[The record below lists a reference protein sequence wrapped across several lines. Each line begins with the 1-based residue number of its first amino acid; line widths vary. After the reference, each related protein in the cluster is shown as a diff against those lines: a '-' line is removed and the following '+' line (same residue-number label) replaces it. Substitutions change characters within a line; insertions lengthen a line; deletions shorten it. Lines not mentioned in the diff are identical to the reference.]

1 MFMGMSK
8 NSCGLRVSFFID
20 LKVASKKLHQ
30 NRLFHTTVR
39 STINIKWVK
48 RLFCKVLSK
57 PFNRISPSLPNTNDP
72 LKKKLTNRFT
82 TQINCQASS

>member
-1 MFMGMSK
+1 MFVGMSK
-8 NSCGLRVSFFID
+8 NSWGLRISFLID
-20 LKVASKKLHQ
+20 LKVASKKLHH
-30 NRLFHTTVR
+30 NRLFHTTVK

-72 LKKKLTNRFT
+72 PKKKLTNRFA
-82 TQINCQASS
+82 TQIN